1 MTVFKKVIPS
11 NDIKHGSVVTFTN
24 QAGESEI
31 SNATV
36 SLNGIHHSGVIEDRN
51 KAVRYYTG
59 DSSTD
64 GGGGGP
70 TTVTCFTANPYD
82 DGYWRTSTS
91 YATHDPGAS
100 NIYGSPV
107 GSDLEFI
114 VGFENPS

>member
-1 MTVFKKVIPS
+1 MTVFKKVIPA
-11 NDIKHGSVVTFTN
+11 NDIKHGSTVTFTN

-70 TTVTCFTANPYD
+70 TTITCVVWDYVDN
-82 DGYWRTSTS
+82 GYWRTSTS
-91 YATHDPGAS
+91 YDTHDPGS
-100 NIYGSPV
+100 GNIYGSPTR
-107 GSDLEFI
+107 SSEWI

>member
-11 NDIKHGSVVTFTN
+11 NDIKHGSAVTFTN

-70 TTVTCFTANPYD
+70 TTVVCFTANPYD
-82 DGYWRTSTS
+82 DGYWRSQTEDAS
-91 YATHDPGAS
+91 HDPDSSS
-100 NIYGSPV
+100 NYGSPSFV
-107 GSDLEFI
+107 DLEFI
-114 VGFENPS
+114 VGFDRN

>member
-70 TTVTCFTANPYD
+70 TTITCVVWDYVDN
-82 DGYWRTSTS
+82 GYWRSQSTD
-91 YATHDPGAS
+91 ATHDPDS
-100 NIYGSPV
+100 TDYYGSPSRA
-107 GSDLEFI
+107 GEWI
-114 VGFENPS
+114 VGFDRN